1 MDIHKSASLVVVP
14 TLVDYAPH
22 TLVLA
27 VGLYADLRASSS
39 SPVTDTP
46 TGQPATSTTAEETS
60 PYTED
65 ISTTT
70 EDNYLASENASTTK
84 EETSPTNTKNS
95 TSAKD
100 TTTTKN
106 TSFTSTQNACPLTAG
121 AADSAD

>member
-22 TLVLA
+22 ALVLA
-27 VGLYADLRASSS
+27 VGLYADLRASSG

-70 EDNYLASENASTTK
+70 EDNYPASENASTTK
-84 EETSPTNTKNS
+84 KETSPTNTKNS

-100 TTTTKN
+100 T
-106 TSFTSTQNACPLTAG
+106 SFTSTQNACPLTTG
-121 AADSAD
+121 AADS